1 MPENLP
7 ENSGIEDFD
16 PLNLPKRTSHTFERD
31 ILNIE
36 SEHRNTIKQSLIKN
50 SG

>member
-1 MPENLP
+1 MPEDSDIQN
-7 ENSGIEDFD
+7 FD

-36 SEHRNTIKQSLIKN
+36 NERQNTIKQSIIKN
-50 SG
+50 SGKLV